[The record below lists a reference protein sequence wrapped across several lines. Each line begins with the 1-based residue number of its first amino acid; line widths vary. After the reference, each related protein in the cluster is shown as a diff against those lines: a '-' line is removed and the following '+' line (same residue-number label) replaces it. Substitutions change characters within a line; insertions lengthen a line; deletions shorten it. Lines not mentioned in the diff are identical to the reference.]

1 MIQTNSTWKAS
12 PQFRMLNEDQV
23 ERIKRAAFEV
33 LEKVGFKVLHQGV
46 RDMLKSAGAV
56 VRGESV
62 KVPEFIVQGCLDTAP
77 KGWSLYDRLGNRV
90 MDVSGRNSFYGTAT
104 ASPNTKD
111 ALTGEYH
118 ETRVEDLARA
128 ARIAD
133 SLENIDWV
141 MPMGSAQDV
150 PAMSA
155 DLHEFYATVTNTT
168 KPIVFLAYTPRG
180 TELIYD
186 MAAAVAGGFDN
197 LREKPFIVLYP
208 EPISPLVMPEEPAE
222 RILIAADKFMPQM
235 MGPAIQ
241 PGATGP
247 VTMAG
252 SVAQGIAESMFCVV
266 VAQLRRPGCPVGLG
280 CNFGIFDMSQ
290 ALMSVGSP
298 EMSLALAAQA
308 EVAQSLGL
316 PTWGLAGATDSKCLD
331 AQSGA
336 EAAYH
341 ILAQGMSGLNLIHD
355 VGYVD
360 MSMACSVEQ
369 LVMSNDIIGMAK
381 RFLSGF
387 EVSDEHLALDVI
399 GKVGP
404 GGHYLQQPHTMK
416 HFKNE
421 LWRPKVFTRMPF
433 ERWKETGS
441 KTTEDRV
448 REEIKHILDSHQP
461 EGLPESVV
469 TELKRIKVEGEKE
482 LINNQG

>member
-1 MIQTNSTWKAS
+1 
-12 PQFRMLNEDQV
+12 MLTEDQV
-23 ERIKRAAFEV
+23 ERIKRAAFEI
-33 LEKVGFKVLHQGV
+33 LDKVGLKVLHEGV
-46 RDMLKSAGAV
+46 REMLKSAGAIV
-56 VRGESV
+56 QDESV

-77 KGWSLYDRLGNRV
+77 KGWTIYDRQGNRT
-90 MDVSGRNSFYGTAT
+90 MDVSGRNSFYGTST

-150 PAMSA
+150 PAVA
-155 DLHEFYATVTNTT
+155 AELHEFYATVTNTT
-168 KPIVFLAYTPRG
+168 KPIVFLAYSPRG

-186 MAAAVAGGFDN
+186 MAAEIVGGADK

-208 EPISPLVMPEEPAE
+208 EPISPLVMPEEVAG
-222 RILIAADKFMPQM
+222 RILIAADKCMPQM
-235 MGPAIQ
+235 MGPVIQ

-252 SVAQGIAESMFCVV
+252 AVAQGVAESMFCLVL
-266 VAQLRRPGCPVGLG
+266 AQLRRPGCPVGLG
-280 CNFGIFDMSQ
+280 CNFCILDMAQ
-290 ALMSVGSP
+290 ALISTGSP

-331 AQSGA
+331 AQAGA
-336 EAAYH
+336 EAAYQ
-341 ILAQGMSGLNLIHD
+341 ILAQGLAGLNLIHD
-355 VGYVD
+355 VGYMD
-360 MSMACSVEQ
+360 MSMACGVEQ

-381 RFLSGF
+381 RYLSGF

-404 GGHYLQQPHTMK
+404 GGHFLEQEHTLK
-416 HFKNE
+416 HFRSE
-421 LWRPKVFTRMPF
+421 LWRSKIFTRQSF
-433 ERWKETGS
+433 EKWKETGF
-441 KTTEDRV
+441 KNVEDRV
-448 REEIKHILDSHQP
+448 REEIKSTLETHQP
-461 EGLPESVV
+461 ESLPDSVV
-469 TELKRIKVEGEKE
+469 IELERIKGEGEKE
-482 LINNQG
+482 LTSKQS